1 MKKDLSKYNFI
12 RRLWFIKRPHK
23 YEMVS
28 CSGEY
33 FLGLWKISKARQ
45 YDRVMWDLCTVG
57 QPE

>member
-45 YDRVMWDLCTVG
+45 YDRVMWDLCTH
-57 QPE
+57 